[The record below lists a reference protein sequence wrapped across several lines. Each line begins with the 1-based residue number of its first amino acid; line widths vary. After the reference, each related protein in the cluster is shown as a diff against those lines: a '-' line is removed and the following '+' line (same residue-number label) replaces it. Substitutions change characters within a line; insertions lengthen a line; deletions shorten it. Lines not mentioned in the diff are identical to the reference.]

1 MRIGRHPVGLAHPPL
16 IVAELSANHNGSLDR
31 ALAVVDAVAGAGA
44 HVLKLQ
50 TYTADTITLD
60 SDRPEFRIDTPGSL
74 WQGRTLYDLYQ
85 EASTPWEWHEPI
97 VERCR
102 ALGLDWFSSPFDPT
116 AVDFLAALDA
126 PAYKIASFE
135 IVDLP
140 LIRLVAARGKPLVIS
155 TGMATIG
162 EIDAAVRA
170 ARGAGAE
177 DIVLLQ
183 CTSTYPA
190 TPESSNLRTI
200 PHLAEAFGCPVG
212 LSDHTLGLGVPIA
225 AVGLGAVLIEKHVTL
240 ARADGGADGAFSLE
254 PDELRA
260 LVHESARAWQA
271 LGAVSYGPL
280 PEEAGSLAHRR
291 SLYITRDLRA
301 GDLLT
306 PDNLRSIRP
315 AAGLSPAALE
325 QLLGRRVGRDVARG
339 TPASWDLLVA
349 DED

>member
-1 MRIGRHPVGLAHPPL
+1 M
-16 IVAELSANHNGSLDR
+16 
-31 ALAVVDAVAGAGA
+31 
-44 HVLKLQ
+44 LKLQ
-50 TYTADTITLD
+50 TYTADTLTLD
-60 SDRPEFRIDTPGSL
+60 VDRPEFRIDTPGSL
-74 WQGRTLYDLYQ
+74 WQGRTLYDLYR
-85 EASTPWEWHEPI
+85 EASTPWEWHPPI

-116 AVDFLAALDA
+116 AVDFLESLDA

-135 IVDLP
+135 VVDLP
-140 LIRLVAARGKPLVIS
+140 LIRRVAATGKPVVIS

-170 ARGAGAE
+170 ARDGGAQ

-200 PHLAEAFGCPVG
+200 PHLAETFGCAVG

-240 ARADGGADGAFSLE
+240 ARADGGPDSAFSLE

-260 LVHESARAWQA
+260 LVEESERAWQA
-271 LGAVSYGPL
+271 LGHVHYGPL
-280 PEEAGSLAHRR
+280 SEEGASLAHRR

-301 GDLLT
+301 GDVLT
-306 PDNLRSIRP
+306 PDNLRSVRP
-315 AAGLSPAALE
+315 ANGLPPRHLDE
-325 QLLGRRVGRDVARG
+325 LLGRKVGRDVARG
-339 TPASWDLLVA
+339 TPASWDLLSA
-349 DED
+349 GD